1 MTPGQRALQAARA
14 VATGTPEPTKPTRA
28 APMVVTLPPSAFSA
42 EWSKRPTEPEKIG
55 LRLVSETTNDQ
66 ARAEATRSADA
77 HYREALNRD
86 SEEYVLHFNGV
97 LIREVLAQA
106 CCKPDDVT
114 KTYFEGLPNMMV
126 RAALTEGGVQR
137 LWHGYLE
144 LREQLSPLQAPAT
157 DDDLEELGV
166 LLTTEARARISE
178 GDRRILARLLDD
190 LQS

>member
-1 MTPGQRALQAARA
+1 MTPTKRAFQAAAAA
-14 VATGTPEPTKPTRA
+14 VAGASAPVVASRA
-28 APMVVTLPPSAFSA
+28 APMAVTLPPSAFSA
-42 EWSKRPTEPEKIG
+42 EWSKRPTMPEKIG

-106 CCKPDDVT
+106 CCKPDDVAR
-114 KTYFEGLPNMMV
+114 TYFEGLPNMMV

-166 LLTTEARARISE
+166 LLTTDARALVSE

-190 LQS
+190 LRP